1 MLQFEPQ
8 AHSFPMSPL
17 GPSTSDNFNSDLQND
32 FSQDPSRQQA
42 FASEGDAL
50 FLPTNGADEPPSFR
64 PHDSNPFLS
73 APSAPLVNPFMNHT
87 SPNPP
92 SEKTPDIN
100 TQQANFRHDSQA
112 SNLPLPRTGFQLSS
126 DTRHSSPSQS
136 VGSASVLTN
145 HVHDQKFV
153 NNHNLPRNPS
163 LPLIPDIRS
172 ELPKHSV
179 PRANIPSLGLKN
191 ENHYQLKILFST
203 HIANA
208 NLRKNPKNGHF
219 DILMKIIMQARPA
232 DNAAL
237 NSKATHMVHKWYS
250 ELNGVHGRLGLSQH
264 GITFPVLRYMNN
276 QQEGPIPDSDVQSLQ
291 KYISTIT
298 EAFLNVDHRN
308 QIAEQFLC
316 SLEDESKSL
325 SDKIR
330 MLLLESR
337 LVSTMNCCDQLQNRL
352 HNAEKSLTD
361 SSNLVSFLKYRVEQ
375 LENTNSASRSGHLS
389 QSDHLRQQAYSNTS
403 VPAYNNSVDPMLLQN
418 MRLDG
423 RSNAIPVV
431 LSAENNIN
439 PSQLVTLAES
449 VLNEKGPLPVGEV
462 GKMLQEATG
471 NPSLS
476 QILKERHNGLK
487 KFLEKYSDKFIMSC
501 DHPFNPHVYL
511 RRSYSPDD
519 QLMIES
525 GSTAFLDKKVKKTR
539 RKEKKNW
546 PLGVPSPTL
555 GSWNQPRIYS

>member
-1 MLQFEPQ
+1 
-8 AHSFPMSPL
+8 
-17 GPSTSDNFNSDLQND
+17 
-32 FSQDPSRQQA
+32 
-42 FASEGDAL
+42 
-50 FLPTNGADEPPSFR
+50 
-64 PHDSNPFLS
+64 
-73 APSAPLVNPFMNHT
+73 
-87 SPNPP
+87 
-92 SEKTPDIN
+92 
-100 TQQANFRHDSQA
+100 
-112 SNLPLPRTGFQLSS
+112 
-126 DTRHSSPSQS
+126 
-136 VGSASVLTN
+136 
-145 HVHDQKFV
+145 
-153 NNHNLPRNPS
+153 
-163 LPLIPDIRS
+163 
-172 ELPKHSV
+172 
-179 PRANIPSLGLKN
+179 
-191 ENHYQLKILFST
+191 
-203 HIANA
+203 
-208 NLRKNPKNGHF
+208 
-219 DILMKIIMQARPA
+219 
-232 DNAAL
+232 
-237 NSKATHMVHKWYS
+237 
-250 ELNGVHGRLGLSQH
+250 
-264 GITFPVLRYMNN
+264 MNN

-525 GSTAFLDKKVKKTR
+525 GSTAFLDKKVKVRATT
-539 RKEKKNW
+539 
-546 PLGVPSPTL
+546 PG
-555 GSWNQPRIYS
+555 